1 MLSVASCF
9 VRCVGHRYA
18 RRAWLCGGEAPVVA
32 LLMALLRWYGAL
44 AVDMRCRC
52 VFRQDDICTVS
63 EIVFLQELDPRC
75 MWTEVYL
82 DVVDVRRPEGRGAG
96 ECDAMGATRWDC

>member
-1 MLSVASCF
+1 MGWNFRADVSCL
-9 VRCVGHRYA
+9 CTSTVGM
-18 RRAWLCGGEAPVVA
+18 RRRAPVVS
-32 LLMALLRWYGAL
+32 LLTALLRWYGAP

-96 ECDAMGATRWDC
+96 ECYALGATRCR